1 VITYV
6 SEAANRSSMGMLSSA
21 VGATCCLAYSLSAF
35 VVWTMRVCLTE
46 DQMTLWG
53 WRVPFLLSALPAYY
67 CLSRLSRMEVL
78 PACAHPHSPRVRR
91 ACAARARARGGTE
104 LARSALEAAS
114 IRAMTGALL
123 LPFLS

>member
-91 ACAARARARGGTE
+91 ACAWPWGYRARPFRPRGGVDP
-104 LARSALEAAS
+104 RDDRGAAAAVS
-114 IRAMTGALL
+114 FVGD
-123 LPFLS
+123 